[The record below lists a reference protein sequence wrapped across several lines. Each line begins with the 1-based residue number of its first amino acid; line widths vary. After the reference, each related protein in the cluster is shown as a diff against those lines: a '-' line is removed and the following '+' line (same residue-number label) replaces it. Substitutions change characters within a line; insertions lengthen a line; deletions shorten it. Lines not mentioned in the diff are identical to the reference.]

1 MTKKEL
7 KKEELN
13 GSSTHAQIS
22 FFSNKA
28 LIFWLQISISFSPYN
43 GLDG

>member
-7 KKEELN
+7 KKEEL
-13 GSSTHAQIS
+13 GSSTDERIS

>member
-7 KKEELN
+7 KKEEL
-13 GSSTHAQIS
+13 GSSTDGQIS

-28 LIFWLQISISFSPYN
+28 LIFWL
-43 GLDG
+43 